1 MFFPDVVN
9 ALFRRV
15 PGKIEAENYDHEGLN
30 NSYFVK
36 TNAAR
41 AGYYRTS
48 EPVPV
53 ELLERYGQAIRLNA
67 DEWTAYAVNSL
78 DAKTYALTVRARAES
93 APAIFQVSVNG
104 NNQEVVAKDK
114 DWIEFNLAPVSMSP
128 GTNRVKLSVKSGA
141 VGFDWMTFQ

>member
-1 MFFPDVVN
+1 VDFSRQSGADKPSPEASQKAFDELLQNIRLENCVFFPDVVN

-15 PGKIEAENYDHEGLN
+15 PGKVEAENYDHEGLN

-36 TNAAR
+36 TNTAR

-53 ELLERYGQAIRLNA
+53 ELLEKNGQAIRLNA

-78 DAKTYALTVRARAES
+78 
-93 APAIFQVSVNG
+93 
-104 NNQEVVAKDK
+104 
-114 DWIEFNLAPVSMSP
+114 
-128 GTNRVKLSVKSGA
+128 
-141 VGFDWMTFQ
+141 